1 MRIAAWTGSR
11 GPGRIQRCATRPRDC
26 PMYRWYRQVI
36 TVAARLIVEV
46 DWVKLVVVIG
56 RTSSFD

>member
-1 MRIAAWTGSR
+1 
-11 GPGRIQRCATRPRDC
+11 
-26 PMYRWYRQVI
+26 MYRWYRQVI